1 LKRIVIF
8 ANGELP
14 DPDREKAKSLLL
26 EDDYIIAADGG
37 MKYALALGLI
47 PKVIIGDLD
56 SISENFDVSTFNGE
70 IIKYSH
76 DKDET
81 DLQLAIQHAL
91 ALNPEEIVIV
101 AALGGRLDHSLG
113 NIALLSDANLEK
125 YNVKLDD
132 GIEEVF
138 FCRNQVQIDGAI
150 GDIVS
155 LIPWQGEVTGVLTEG
170 LKWVLK
176 SENLYPQK
184 TRGISNE
191 MTSDTANIQIQSGLL
206 LVVHNRN

>member
-1 LKRIVIF
+1 MKRIVIF

-14 DPDREKAKSLLL
+14 DKEKAKSLLY

-37 MKYALALGLI
+37 MKYSLALGLT
-47 PKVIIGDLD
+47 PKAIIGDLD
-56 SISENFDVSTFNGE
+56 SISENFDVSTFKGE

-91 ALNPEEIVIV
+91 TLNPDEIVIV
-101 AALGGRLDHSLG
+101 AALGGRLDHILG
-113 NIALLSDANLEK
+113 NIALISDANLEK

-138 FCRNQVQIDGAI
+138 FCRNHIQINGVT

-155 LIPWQGEVTGVLTEG
+155 LIPWQGELTGVITEG
-170 LKWVLK
+170 LKWALK
-176 SENLYPQK
+176 SETLYPQK

-191 MTSDTANIQIQSGLL
+191 MTEDIATVQIESGLL
-206 LVVHNRN
+206 LIVHRRN